1 MGKQISF
8 VRKPARY
15 ILSLTLLSLG
25 CLFSGAPFVGSIA
38 SSFGSDSSAT
48 VANIDSSLQH
58 LVDNV
63 QSLPLQSSAASA
75 STKSPVGSMTQ
86 PDAIRLRRE
95 ARFDEQGRALV
106 HVHLDGT
113 QSMEAIERV
122 LTSLDAK
129 VLNRMASYRHG
140 IVAAY
145 LPIGQI
151 LTLARTAGVSHLT
164 AEHPPKAW
172 AGKVT
177 SQGTVVLRTDLVN
190 KNLGYTGKGITV
202 GVLSDSFNTAFL
214 NTQSPPA
221 TTAQQDAA
229 SGDLPKNVN
238 VLEDFTDLGL
248 GGTDEGRAI
257 CQIVY
262 DEAPQCSLAFATAFT
277 SEIDF
282 ANNIIALRTKANCD
296 VIVDD
301 VGYSDEPVFSDGFL
315 AQAVNLVVNSTDAP
329 GKKVVYCS
337 SAGNA
342 GDNGYRHPFEAISDS
357 DVRAGG
363 GHGNLKLANV
373 PSSLTAGG
381 WHNWNPNPGQAEAST
396 DVTNVSD
403 PTGGYQ
409 LYLQWDDAFDLDHG
423 ITTDFNLLVFD
434 QNGNFLPE
442 LSGTADAFS
451 TKEAYQQATG
461 LLSDSTGPT
470 YQIAITKSKKSD
482 PKAPKPPA
490 QHQLAIQSFTDGQL
504 VGTHFHAAPL
514 DVPTVFGHPAAN
526 GAIAVAAYVYD
537 WTDKKPFQPQIEY
550 YTSPG
555 PVNIY
560 FDESGKR
567 LATPELRAK
576 PDVAGVD
583 GVATT
588 FFGQPYFNTPF
599 AFFGT
604 SAAAPSVAGVAALMI
619 QAAGGPGS
627 IDALTVLEILA
638 GTAPP
643 RDLSPLFAQAVG
655 AGSSGF
661 VTVSALGEDFDGP
674 NYLTVTF
681 IGQDKEY
688 LDSLTISGKKAG
700 LLFDTSSELQIGNT
714 VGISPSDVRFAPTVF
729 PGLPNLVLTFKPG
742 TFKPG
747 DSLSFTLSQNLAKT
761 GNEGNSSDSLKA
773 GATFTGTVKGP
784 VKGPISGSFTSP
796 NGLGTGYNQPD
807 GFGIIDAVDSVE
819 AILQS
824 PAVISSSAQA
834 KNPPNASPSASNLSA
849 GQ

>member
-1 MGKQISF
+1 MGRQTTFS
-8 VRKPARY
+8 RKPSSFMIA
-15 ILSLTLLSLG
+15 LKLFVLG
-25 CLFSGAPFVGSIA
+25 SLFSGAFLLGSTSIT
-38 SSFGSDSSAT
+38 FGADLTT

-58 LVDNV
+58 LVEYGHNLEP
-63 QSLPLQSSAASA
+63 Q
-75 STKSPVGSMTQ
+75 KSPATVVPNSVADSITRSDQ
-86 PDAIRLRRE
+86 IRLRTE

-106 HVHLDGT
+106 HVHLDGN
-113 QSMEAIERV
+113 QPMEAIERV

-129 VLNRMASYRHG
+129 VLNKAANYRHG
-140 IVAAY
+140 VIAAY
-145 LPIGQI
+145 LPIGHI
-151 LTLARTAGVSHLT
+151 ETLARTAGISHLT

-190 KNLGYTGKGITV
+190 KNLGFTGKGITV
-202 GVLSDSFNTAFL
+202 GVLSDSFNTAYL
-214 NTQSPPA
+214 NAQNPPA

-229 SGDLPKNVN
+229 TGDLPKHVN
-238 VLEDFTDLGL
+238 VLEDFTNSGF

-262 DEAPQCSLAFATAFT
+262 DEAPQCNLAFATAFT

-282 ANNIIALRTKANCD
+282 SNNIIALRTQADCD

-301 VGYSDEPVFSDGFL
+301 VSYSDEPVFSDGYL
-315 AQAVNLVVNSTDAP
+315 AQAVNLVANSSDAP

-342 GDNGYRHPFEAISDS
+342 GDNGYRHPFEAIPDS
-357 DVRAGG
+357 KVRAAG

-373 PSSLTAGG
+373 KASLTAGG
-381 WHNWNPNPGQAEAST
+381 WHNWNPNPGPTEAST

-403 PTGGYQ
+403 PTGQYQ
-409 LYLQWDDAFDLDHG
+409 LFLQWDDAFDLDHG

-434 QNGNFLPE
+434 HDGNFLPA
-442 LSGTADAFS
+442 LSGTVDAFS
-451 TKEAYQQATG
+451 MKEAYQQAIG
-461 LLSDSTGPT
+461 LLNGPT
-470 YQIAITKSKKSD
+470 YQIAITKSKKTD
-482 PKAPKPPA
+482 PKAPAPPS
-490 QHQLAIQSFTDGQL
+490 QHQLAILTFTDGQL
-504 VGTHFHAAPL
+504 LGAHFHAAPL
-514 DVPTVFGHPAAN
+514 DVPNVYGHAAAN

-567 LATPELRAK
+567 LGVPEFRAK

-627 IDALTVLEILA
+627 IDALSVLEILA

-655 AGSSGF
+655 AGSGGF
-661 VTVSALGEDFDGP
+661 VTVSALGEDFSSAD
-674 NYLTVTF
+674 YLTVTF
-681 IGQDKEY
+681 IGQNNEY
-688 LDSLTISGKKAG
+688 LDSLTINGKKAG
-700 LLFDTSSELQIGNT
+700 LLFDTSGGAVVIGKT
-714 VGISPSDVRFAPTVF
+714 VGISSSDVTFAPTVF
-729 PGLPNLVLTFKPG
+729 PGSPDLVLTFKPG
-742 TFKPG
+742 AFKPG

-761 GNEGNSSDSLKA
+761 GNEGNSPDSLKA
-773 GATFTGTVKGP
+773 GATFTGTVKGV
-784 VKGPISGSFTSP
+784 VKGSISGSFLSP
-796 NGLGTGYNQPD
+796 IGLGTGYNQPD
-807 GFGIIDAVDSVE
+807 GFGVVDAVNAVE

-824 PAVISSSAQA
+824 PAPAASSPLA
-834 KNPPNASPSASNLSA
+834 KNPRATPSEVPDLSTN
-849 GQ
+849 